1 MMGAAHGFLWLALAA
16 AAAPS
21 AHAQGQLPPP
31 SLPYDLLFEATLVP
45 TERLARVRLR
55 IGPNQV
61 DRMVFRIDPERHNN
75 LRGDGKVVVA
85 GASATWEPPRIGGSL
100 RYDFRVDALR
110 GAAAYD
116 ARISEQWAIFRGSDL
131 FPAARVMAAD
141 GSFSRSR
148 LRLRLPKGWTV
159 AVPYARSDDGSF
171 VVQNEHRHFDRPT
184 AWMALG
190 RLGVLREK
198 VAGASVAVAG
208 PFRQKLRR
216 QDILALMRWTL
227 PSLRSVLGELPPRL
241 LVVGAGDP
249 MWRGGLSGPASVFV
263 HAERP
268 LITPDGT
275 SPLLHELFHA
285 ATGARAVVDGD
296 WVVEGLAELYSV
308 EMLVRSRTISRRR
321 YERVLARI
329 DAKGAGAPLLGRRS
343 EAASTA
349 RAVGVLRDLDAELR
363 GRTEQQKNLDD
374 VVAELART
382 RQAISTSAFHTTA
395 ERVSGLDLD
404 AFFRTRVEPIL
415 KRDGT
420 GS

>member
-1 MMGAAHGFLWLALAA
+1 MTAAAQALLCLALAA

-21 AHAQGQLPPP
+21 AHAQGQLAPPT
-31 SLPYDLLFEATLVP
+31 LPYDLLFEATLVP

-55 IGPNQV
+55 MGPNQV
-61 DRMVFRIDPERHNN
+61 DRMVFRLDPERHMNV
-75 LRGDGKVVVA
+75 RGDGKVVVE
-85 GASATWEPPRIGGSL
+85 GTSATWEPPRIGGSL

-116 ARISEQWAIFRGSDL
+116 ARISEQWAIFRGGDL
-131 FPAARVMAAD
+131 FPAARVLAAD
-141 GSFSRSR
+141 GSYSRSR
-148 LRLRLPKGWTV
+148 LRLRLPKGWSV
-159 AVPYARSDDGSF
+159 AVPYERSADGTF
-171 VVQNEHRHFDRPT
+171 VVENEHRHFDRPT

-208 PFRQKLRR
+208 PFKQKLRR

-268 LITPDGT
+268 LIEGNGT

-285 ATGARAVVDGD
+285 ATGANSVVDGD

-308 EMLVRSRTISRRR
+308 ELLVRSRTISRRR

-329 DAKGAGAPLLGRRS
+329 AERGAGAPLLGRNS
-343 EAASTA
+343 EGASTA
-349 RAVGVLRDLDAELR
+349 RAVSVLRELDAELR
-363 GRTEQQKNLDD
+363 GRTEQQKTLDD
-374 VVAELART
+374 VVAELTRK
-382 RQAISTSAFHTTA
+382 RQAVSTSAFHTTA
-395 ERVSGLDLD
+395 EHVSGLDLD
-404 AFFRTRVEPIL
+404 EFFRSKVDPIL
-415 KRDGT
+415 KRDGL
-420 GS
+420 GG